1 MTMNGDTMRR
11 LRCVVGLVIFFT
23 LGATSRAQLPEAER
37 WAAQV
42 ENAYEVEPNVTYLVA
57 NNYEAKLDVYYP
69 PGAKAPVPVVMTIH
83 GGGWIE
89 GTKEASILGAL
100 PYLQMGFAVVNVEYR
115 LAKVSPAPA
124 AVEDCLCALHWI
136 GRNAQKYHFDL
147 SKVIVTG
154 DSAGGH
160 LALTTTMI
168 PFSAGFENE
177 CAADDDERNHKG
189 PWTDSRPK
197 VAAVINWYGIT
208 DVADIL
214 QGPRIRSYA
223 VTWLGSV
230 PNREDLARR
239 LSPLTYVRA
248 GLPPVLTIHGD
259 ADRIVPYSHAIR
271 LHDALNKAGVHNQLL
286 TIPGGDHGDF
296 TADQQIVAFE
306 AIRQFLAELGI
317 TAVAKQ

>member
-1 MTMNGDTMRR
+1 MSMNGDTMRR

-23 LGATSRAQLPEAER
+23 LGATSWAQLSEAER

-177 CAADDDERNHKG
+177 CAADDDDGNHKG

-271 LHDALNKAGVHNQLL
+271 LHDALNKAGVQNQLL

>member
-1 MTMNGDTMRR
+1 MSMNGDTMRR

-23 LGATSRAQLPEAER
+23 LGATSWAQLSEAER

-177 CAADDDERNHKG
+177 CAADDDDGNHKG

-230 PNREDLARR
+230 PNREDLASR

-271 LHDALNKAGVHNQLL
+271 LHDALNKAGVQNQLL